1 MINVTLTPL
10 HYIYLIFIIVII
22 IAMIKKRDISL
33 ICILGI
39 FILGL
44 IGTQS
49 LSKATMGIFN
59 SFVYATK
66 ELMPTIFIISV
77 VTAMSRSLIDSGIND
92 EIVSPFKGVIK
103 NYWIAYWVIGI
114 VMMILSWFFWPSPA
128 VALIGA
134 LFLPL
139 AKKAGLPAMG
149 VAIAMNL
156 FGHGIALSSDY
167 IIQAA
172 PKLTAD
178 AAGIPIGSVIS
189 ASVPLAITMGV
200 VTTTVA
206 FYYLRKDIKSGAM
219 TIEDSINDE
228 ENSNENK
235 IAISSKKV
243 RRALAF
249 LILVLFALDLVI
261 MFKANL
267 QGNDATALIGGT
279 AVFILSLVSVVSYKK
294 ESLEKV
300 TENLVKGLRF
310 GFKIFGVVI
319 PVAAFFY
326 LGDSAFNEIFG
337 KILPEVSHGIV
348 NDLGL
353 ALANLVPI
361 NSVISASTLSVVG
374 AITGLDGSGF
384 SGISLVGSVSQIF
397 STALGGGI
405 ETLTALGQL
414 VGIWVGGGT
423 IVPWAVIPV
432 AAICGID
439 PFELTKKNFKPVVIG
454 IVVTTLVAI
463 FIIYVIK
470 LIGISCFLFLLYN
483 FKGK

>member
-22 IAMIKKRDISL
+22 IAMVKKRDISL

-44 IGTQS
+44 MGTQS

-178 AAGIPIGSVIS
+178 AAGIPIGNVIS

-219 TIEDSINDE
+219 TIEDTINDE

-249 LILVLFALDLVI
+249 LILVLFALDLII

-361 NSVISASTLSVVG
+361 NSVVSASTLSVVG

-463 FIIYVIK
+463 FII
-470 LIGISCFLFLLYN
+470 
-483 FKGK
+483 

>member
-22 IAMIKKRDISL
+22 IAMVKKRDISL

-219 TIEDSINDE
+219 TIEDTINYE

-361 NSVISASTLSVVG
+361 NSVVSASTLSVVG

-463 FIIYVIK
+463 FII
-470 LIGISCFLFLLYN
+470 
-483 FKGK
+483 

>member
-44 IGTQS
+44 MGTQS

-219 TIEDSINDE
+219 TIEDTINYE

-361 NSVISASTLSVVG
+361 NSVVSASTLSVVG

-463 FIIYVIK
+463 FII
-470 LIGISCFLFLLYN
+470 
-483 FKGK
+483 

>member
-219 TIEDSINDE
+219 TIEDTINDE

-361 NSVISASTLSVVG
+361 NSVVSASTLSVVG

-439 PFELTKKNFKPVVIG
+439 PFELTNKNFKPVVIG

-463 FIIYVIK
+463 FII
-470 LIGISCFLFLLYN
+470 
-483 FKGK
+483 

>member
-22 IAMIKKRDISL
+22 IAMVKKRDISL

-44 IGTQS
+44 MGTQS

-219 TIEDSINDE
+219 TIEDTINDE

-361 NSVISASTLSVVG
+361 NSVVSASTLSVVG

-439 PFELTKKNFKPVVIG
+439 PFELTKKNFKPVIIG

-463 FIIYVIK
+463 FII
-470 LIGISCFLFLLYN
+470 
-483 FKGK
+483 

>member
-22 IAMIKKRDISL
+22 IAMVKKRDISL

-44 IGTQS
+44 MGTQS

-337 KILPEVSHGIV
+337 RILPEVSHGIV

-361 NSVISASTLSVVG
+361 NSVVSASTLSVVG

-463 FIIYVIK
+463 FII
-470 LIGISCFLFLLYN
+470 
-483 FKGK
+483 

>member
-22 IAMIKKRDISL
+22 IAMVKKRDISL

-44 IGTQS
+44 MGTQS

-66 ELMPTIFIISV
+66 ELIPTIFIISV

-206 FYYLRKDIKSGAM
+206 FYYLRKDIRSGAM
-219 TIEDSINDE
+219 TIEDTINYE

-279 AVFILSLVSVVSYKK
+279 AVFSFCS
-294 ESLEKV
+294 
-300 TENLVKGLRF
+300 
-310 GFKIFGVVI
+310 
-319 PVAAFFY
+319 
-326 LGDSAFNEIFG
+326 
-337 KILPEVSHGIV
+337 
-348 NDLGL
+348 
-353 ALANLVPI
+353 
-361 NSVISASTLSVVG
+361 
-374 AITGLDGSGF
+374 
-384 SGISLVGSVSQIF
+384 
-397 STALGGGI
+397 
-405 ETLTALGQL
+405 
-414 VGIWVGGGT
+414 
-423 IVPWAVIPV
+423 
-432 AAICGID
+432 
-439 PFELTKKNFKPVVIG
+439 
-454 IVVTTLVAI
+454 
-463 FIIYVIK
+463 II
-470 LIGISCFLFLLYN
+470 
-483 FKGK
+483 